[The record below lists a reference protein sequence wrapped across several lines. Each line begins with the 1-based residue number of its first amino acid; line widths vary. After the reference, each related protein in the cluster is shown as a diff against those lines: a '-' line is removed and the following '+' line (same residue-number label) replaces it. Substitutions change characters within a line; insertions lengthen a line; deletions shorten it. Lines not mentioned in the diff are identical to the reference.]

1 MPALKENSKIYI
13 LRIVIVA
20 YLFCSPFALL
30 AKEKYVI
37 LTEDFPPLSFKID
50 GEVTGIATEIVK
62 EVFKQANLGASIE
75 VYPWKRTYAYSLQK
89 DNAFV
94 FPLLRNKH
102 REQLFHW
109 IGPILLR
116 TLSVYRLKERTDIV
130 VNNIE
135 DMKKYR
141 TGVVDGESMHQ
152 LLLDKGLKKNEHLF
166 PVTQGHQNIKKLF
179 LGRIDLLMQNNI
191 NGAWILN
198 KYGHTQDELVP
209 LFIIKEGGY
218 YIGANK
224 DIPKTEVQQLQTALD
239 KVKRAG
245 LVEKIVSKYLK

>member
-1 MPALKENSKIYI
+1 MKTHIVKIILIASLFFSPAVLI
-13 LRIVIVA
+13 A
-20 YLFCSPFALL
+20 GD
-30 AKEKYVI
+30 KYVI
-37 LTEDFPPLSFKID
+37 LTEDFPPLSFKND
-50 GEVTGIATEIVK
+50 GEITGIATEIIK
-62 EVFKQANLGASIE
+62 EVFGQAKIEAPIE
-75 VYPWKRTYAYSLQK
+75 VYPWKRTYAYGLQK

-94 FPLLRNKH
+94 YPLLRNDK

-116 TLSVYRLKERTDIV
+116 TLAVYRLKERTDIV
-130 VNNIE
+130 VNNTE

-152 LLLDKGLKKNEHLF
+152 ILLEKGFKKGKHLF
-166 PVTQGHQNIKKLF
+166 PVVKGTQNIQKLF

-198 KYGHTQDELVP
+198 KYGHSQNELEK

-224 DIPKTEVQQLQTALD
+224 GVPIADVKRLQTALD
-239 KVKRAG
+239 NVKKSG
-245 LVEKIVSKYLK
+245 FVKNIVSKYIK